1 MLEVMQ
7 KPVQKSSVTLLGDA
21 PSLISKQPDGMKN
34 VKPFLS
40 DAFKRVIP
48 VAFLTL
54 VLCLPIG
61 VLFRM
66 AAFHGCYD
74 TLGGLAAQREF
85 SPEIPVIPSVW
96 GDPDF
101 ACPQIGADTAYR
113 MTFGSLFPFIWIVLF
128 LGSYIKYPYAK
139 E

>member
-40 DAFKRVIP
+40 EAFKRVIP
-48 VAFLTL
+48 IAFLTL

-74 TLGGLAAQREF
+74 TLKGLSVAREF
-85 SPEIPVIPSVW
+85 APEIPVIPDVW

-101 ACPQIGADTAYR
+101 ACPQIGADTAYT
-113 MTFGSLFPFIWIVLF
+113 MIFGDLFPVIWLVLF